1 MFIVLV
7 QSWLCW
13 YTTRQSGKPVPKI
26 AVNTDQQQHK
36 KHKSSVMLGWCKQ
49 FTVSQF
55 SVLSFKFAINLNPAF
70 QSYYTTKTPLNFQ
83 CKKRKNKYNVA
94 AKRWLSIQ
102 LISYEFLEVN
112 ECESS
117 PCKNRAA
124 CRDMV
129 GGYRCYCLAGYTG
142 NNCDTSNF
150 EYCKLSMRRTP
161 SGPAMTVRLKE
172 VTDF

>member
-1 MFIVLV
+1 MAANPINEHTITIDKSRFDLSKTMVFIFSLRSKLSTANKTVLY
-7 QSWLCW
+7 QM
-13 YTTRQSGKPVPKI
+13 YENTT
-26 AVNTDQQQHK
+26 NYK
-36 KHKSSVMLGWCKQ
+36 K
-49 FTVSQF
+49 
-55 SVLSFKFAINLNPAF
+55 LSKAISKRYEAALSISNYFLLW
-70 QSYYTTKTPLNFQ
+70 SK

-117 PCKNRAA
+117 PCKNGAA

-161 SGPAMTVRLKE
+161 SGPDMTVRLKE